1 MGQRCM
7 DKLSSFLFEY
17 DTPRMVLVRNKK
29 VGLTFRLIQLIVLAY
44 IIGWVFLYE
53 KGYQTQDSIVSS
65 VSVKLK
71 GLTMTNESTLGPH
84 IWDVVDYVFPPQG
97 DSSFVVM
104 TNFIITPGQKQGTC
118 PEVPDT
124 GLCSQDSD
132 CSKGTYSRQGQGIMT
147 GKCIHFNTSVK
158 TCEIF
163 GWCPAEVDY
172 PVPNP
177 ALLPEV
183 EKFTI
188 FIKNSITF
196 PKFKVSRR
204 NLVES
209 VTMQYL
215 KKCTY
220 HKVTDSLCPVFDLG
234 YLVKES
240 GQNFSMLAVKGGVV
254 GITIDWNCD
263 LDWPIRYC
271 KPIYQFHGL
280 YNDDSNVSPGFNFR
294 YAKYYREDGMEKR
307 TLYKVFGIRFD
318 ILVNGKAS
326 VLCDLILL
334 HFLQGR
340 DYYKQKKFKYAEQE
354 PVSTSLGR
362 ASEGACIQEHP
373 GTVLRSGNPEPPYP
387 LQNKVPKSLSE
398 NIPITMECSMSF
410 HRM

>member
-1 MGQRCM
+1 MAMGQRCM

-29 VGLTFRLIQLIVLAY
+29 VGLTFRVIQLVVLAY

-53 KGYQTQDSIVSS
+53 KGYQTQDNIVSS

-71 GLTMTNESTLGPH
+71 GLTLTNESTLGPH

-118 PEVPDT
+118 PELPDA

-132 CSKGTYSRQGQGIMT
+132 CSEGTYSRQGQGIMT
-147 GKCIHFNTSVK
+147 GKCINFNTSMK

-172 PVPNP
+172 YVPNP

-183 EKFTI
+183 ENFTI

-204 NLVES
+204 NIVES
-209 VTMQYL
+209 ITTQYL
-215 KKCTY
+215 RKCTY
-220 HKVTDSLCPVFDLG
+220 HKVTDSLCPMFDLG
-234 YLVKES
+234 YVVKES
-240 GQNFSMLAVKGGVV
+240 GQNFSMLAVKVRKILLLSPAAMGRGYQGWCHWDKGCAFPRAAQKKVTPVHRANWV
-254 GITIDWNCD
+254 GSIA
-263 LDWPIRYC
+263 
-271 KPIYQFHGL
+271 GM
-280 YNDDSNVSPGFNFR
+280 VSWRAAPTRPMICF
-294 YAKYYREDGMEKR
+294 
-307 TLYKVFGIRFD
+307 
-318 ILVNGKAS
+318 KAS
-326 VLCDLILL
+326 VLCDLLLL

-354 PVSTSLGR
+354 PSKKGKELDS
-362 ASEGACIQEHP
+362 AQ
-373 GTVLRSGNPEPPYP
+373 
-387 LQNKVPKSLSE
+387 
-398 NIPITMECSMSF
+398 
-410 HRM
+410 